1 METFAQAAAGILL
14 ALILCLTLGKQEKEA
29 AVLLTI
35 AVCCMVGTVALR
47 YLEPVIALMARLRES
62 SGLDSG
68 MLEILLKVVGIGF
81 LAEVAGLVCADAG
94 NGAMGKILQIL
105 AAAVILWMSIPLL
118 ERLLELVT
126 SILGEI

>member
-1 METFAQAAAGILL
+1 MEHFIQAVAGILL
-14 ALILCLTLGKQEKEA
+14 ALILCLTLGKQEKET

-35 AVCCMVGTVALR
+35 AVCCMVGAIALR
-47 YLEPVIALMARLRES
+47 YLEPVIALLNRLRES
-62 SGLDSG
+62 SGLDAG

-81 LAEVAGLVCADAG
+81 LAEVAGLVCSDAG
-94 NGAMGKILQIL
+94 NGAMGKILQLL

-126 SILGEI
+126 SILGEL